1 MGDHLALLNDPL
13 PAEVNMARDYGLRVL
28 QPKDIPTAK
37 VNKPNVMTIGVAFY
51 EALHALD
58 TDYVLFLENDFK
70 VDPDMS
76 KEQLAGELL
85 AAAGML
91 DRGAQIVRLQSRKG
105 LGCGTFKA
113 CNHKS
118 VNHLT
123 SKVPRARTRNWMQF
137 YCKPD
142 VGSDKEALAKP
153 YVSDC
158 IPPGKAHVKPAK
170 SLKNKSPKKGDLA
183 TPEHRCFTSEDS
195 NWSLNAVMVK
205 KSDILSKKY
214 MYGHPEMRK
223 QSSIPEIGQTYW
235 KRQDAFESV
244 MVNDIRWMRWKV
256 PICISYHGI
265 FVHEEIETSA

>member
-1 MGDHLALLNDPL
+1 MGDRLALLNDPL
-13 PAEVNMARDYGLRVL
+13 PAEVNMAWYYGLRVL
-28 QPKDIPTAK
+28 QPKDIPMAK

-51 EALHALD
+51 EALQALD

-113 CNHKS
+113 CNHES
-118 VNHLT
+118 VNRLN
-123 SKVPRARTRNWMQF
+123 SKVPKTRVRNWMQF

-142 VGSDKEALAKP
+142 VGSDKETQAKP

-170 SLKNKSPKKGDLA
+170 SSKIKSLEKGGLA

-205 KSDILSKKY
+205 KSDMLSKKY
-214 MYGHPEMRK
+214 IYGTGMHK
-223 QSSIPEIGQTYW
+223 QSSIPEIGLNHW
-235 KRQDAFESV
+235 MRQDAFESV
-244 MVNDIRWMRWKV
+244 MVHDIGWMRWKV

-265 FVHEEIETSA
+265 FLHEEIETSA